1 MSQGTGQTIDVA
13 KIVSERSGKKIPG
26 FLARLMERFIHQ
38 DYINGYLSQGYEGV
52 EFCTECMKYQD
63 IKLHVKGLEELEIP
77 EGARLTYA
85 SNHPLGGADGIAL
98 IGVIGSTKNRP
109 LKLMVNDF
117 LMNIKGLASM
127 CVPVN
132 KLGGQSKSLSAQV
145 DGIFESEADILMFP
159 AGKCSRKIDGTI
171 QDPEWR
177 KTFITKSVATD
188 RWIVPVHFIGQ
199 NSKRFYRVDSLCKTL
214 GIKFNLPMLFLPD
227 ELYKAHGK
235 EYEIIFGKPIPPSRF
250 DSSKSALE
258 WARTVR
264 EEVYNLH

>member
-52 EFCTECMKYQD
+52 EFCTECMKYQE
-63 IKLHVKGLEELEIP
+63 IKLHVEVLEELEIP